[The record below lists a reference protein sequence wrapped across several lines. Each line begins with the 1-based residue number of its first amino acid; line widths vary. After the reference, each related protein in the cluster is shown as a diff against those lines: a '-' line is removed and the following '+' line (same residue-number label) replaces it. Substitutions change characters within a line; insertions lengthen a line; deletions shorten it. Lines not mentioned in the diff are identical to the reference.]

1 MSKEI
6 TPSPAFHPWSLEYY
20 DYDPAKE
27 KSRESLLAIGN
38 GYLGCRGAMEETTA
52 GEFNYAGT
60 YVAGLYNRLVSK
72 VAGRDIENEDFVNCP
87 NWLSFKFRINDDSWI
102 DVNPKTIR
110 YITRILDFRTGV
122 LLREMIIRD
131 DKGQETKVTSK
142 RTASMANPHV
152 LALQYEIEPLNYSG
166 TIEVSSGLDGT
177 IINDGVER
185 YRQLNQ
191 KHLSPL
197 SEGAEG
203 ALSWLVVNTTQS
215 NIEIAEASRLIVA
228 KNVYRADVDFE
239 HDIEPGKVI
248 TRFQIDLK
256 PGDCVSVEKAV
267 VLHDSGTRDSGL
279 GTQGLMTVNPDPERS
294 GRGESGTL
302 ELCFVDLDDVG
313 LFDDIVDESRKVW
326 KDIWDKIDI
335 QIEGDRK
342 SQMLIRLHLYHMMV
356 TASPHNVNI
365 DAGIPARG
373 LHGEAYRGHI
383 FWDELYILPLY
394 NLFLPEVAKS
404 ILSYR
409 YRRLDKARDYA
420 KEYGFSGSMFPWQ
433 SGSDG
438 REETQTIHL
447 NPNSGEWGDD
457 YSSLQ
462 RHISIAIAY
471 NTWSY
476 FQITDDLDFM
486 IDKGAELFLEIC
498 RFWASKAEWNETESR
513 YNILKVMGPDEF
525 HEEHPAS
532 PGGGVKDNAYTNI
545 MVAWLFEKAAEIWEL
560 LPETVRN
567 TIAEKISLGK
577 DEIPNWIS
585 IAKQLNV
592 LVSTEGIIS
601 QFDGY
606 FELAELDW
614 DAYRKKY
621 DNIYRLDRILKAE
634 GKSPDDYKLA
644 KQADTLMCYYN
655 LDEEVISS
663 LLKRMGYKIDDQ
675 ILKKNYDY
683 YITRTSHGST
693 LSKVV
698 HAYLAN
704 LLGDHDLGWRLYSE
718 ALESDYTDIQGG
730 TTAEGIHAGVMGGTV
745 LMAITS
751 FAGINFKRSC
761 LKINPN
767 LPKKWKQLRFGF
779 TFKKCRYLMAITS
792 QEVEL
797 KIESDNL
804 DLIEIELSDK
814 KISLQTNQ
822 THVIKY

>member
-1 MSKEI
+1 MSEKL
-6 TPSPAFHPWSLEYY
+6 TPSPVFHPWSLEYY

-52 GEFNYAGT
+52 GDFNYPGT
-60 YVAGLYNRLVSK
+60 YIAGLYNRLTSK
-72 VAGRDIENEDFVNCP
+72 VADKDIENEDFVNCP
-87 NWLSFKFRINDDSWI
+87 NWLSFKFRINDDPWI
-102 DVNPKTIR
+102 DIGPSTIQS
-110 YITRILDFRTGV
+110 IKRILDFRTGV
-122 LLREMIIRD
+122 LLREMILRD
-131 DKGQETKVTSK
+131 KRGQETKITS
-142 RTASMANPHV
+142 RRIASMANPHV
-152 LALQYEIEPLNYSG
+152 LALKYKIEPLNYSG
-166 TIEVSSGLDGT
+166 TIVVSSGLDGA

-191 KHLSPL
+191 QQLSPL
-197 SEGAEG
+197 SEGADETR
-203 ALSWLVVNTTQS
+203 SWLVVRTTQS
-215 NIEIAEASRLIVA
+215 NIEIAEAARLTVA
-228 KNVYRADVDFE
+228 KNDYRADVIFE
-239 HDIEPGKVI
+239 HDYDCGKVL
-248 TRFQIDLK
+248 TQFQVDLK
-256 PGDCVSVEKAV
+256 EGDQLEVEKAV
-267 VLHDSGTRDSGL
+267 VVYDSGL
-279 GTQGLMTVNPDPERS
+279 GTRD
-294 GRGESGTL
+294 SGTL
-302 ELCFVDLDDVG
+302 ELCFLDLDKVG
-313 LFDDIVDESRKVW
+313 SFDDIVAESEKSW
-326 KDIWDKIDI
+326 KEIWDKIDI
-335 QIEGDRK
+335 RIDGDPK
-342 SQMLIRLHLYHMMV
+342 SQMLIRLHLYHLMV

-394 NLFLPEVAKS
+394 HMFLPEVAKS

-409 YRRLDKARDYA
+409 YRRLDQARAYA
-420 KEYGFSGSMFPWQ
+420 KEYGFAGSMFPWQ

-486 IDKGAELFLEIC
+486 IDQGAELFLEIC
-498 RFWASKAEWNETESR
+498 RFWASKSEWNETENR
-513 YNILKVMGPDEF
+513 YNIKKVMGPDEF

-545 MVAWLFEKAAEIWEL
+545 MVAWLFEKAAEIWKL
-560 LPETVRN
+560 LPETARN
-567 TIAEKISLGK
+567 TMAGKISLK
-577 DEIPNWIS
+577 SNEIDQWS
-585 IAKQLNV
+585 DIAKQLNV
-592 LVSTEGIIS
+592 LVSPEGIIS

-606 FELAELDW
+606 FDLAELDW
-614 DAYRKKY
+614 NAYRKKY

-655 LDEEVISS
+655 LDEEVISG
-663 LLKRMGYKIDDQ
+663 LLQRMSYKLNEQ
-675 ILKKNYDY
+675 VLKKNYEY
-683 YITRTSHGST
+683 YIKRTSHGST
-693 LSKVV
+693 LSRVV

-704 LLGDHDLGWRLYSE
+704 MLGDPDLGWQLYSE

-745 LMAITS
+745 LMTITS
-751 FAGINFKRSC
+751 FAGINFKHSC
-761 LKINPN
+761 LKIKPN
-767 LPKKWKQLRFGF
+767 LPKKWKQLQFGF
-779 TFKKCRYLMAITS
+779 TFKKSRYLFSIAPH
-792 QEVEL
+792 EL
-797 KIESDNL
+797 ELRIESDNL
-804 DLIEIELSDK
+804 DMVEIELSDK

-822 THVIKY
+822 THILKY

>member
-1 MSKEI
+1 MSKKLE
-6 TPSPAFHPWSLEYY
+6 PSPIFNPWSLEYN

-38 GYLGCRGAMEETTA
+38 GYLGSRGAMEERTA

-60 YVAGLYNRLVSK
+60 YIAGLYNRLISK
-72 VAGRDIENEDFVNCP
+72 VADRDIENEDFVNCP
-87 NWLSFKFRINDDSWI
+87 NWLALKFKINNDEWI
-102 DVNPKTIR
+102 DVDESTIQSIKR
-110 YITRILDFRTGV
+110 QLDFKTGV
-122 LLREMIIRD
+122 LLREMILRD
-131 DKGQETKVTSK
+131 KQGQETKITSK
-142 RTASMANPHV
+142 RVASMANPHV

-191 KHLSPL
+191 QHLSPL
-197 SEGAEG
+197 SEGADENR
-203 ALSWLVVNTTQS
+203 SWLVVRTTQS
-215 NIEIAEASRLIVA
+215 NVEITEVSRLSVT
-228 KNVYRADVDFE
+228 KNNSPTDLHFE
-239 HDIEPGKVI
+239 HDMACGRIVTQFRVEMKTGDNLLIEKSVI
-248 TRFQIDLK
+248 L
-256 PGDCVSVEKAV
+256 S
-267 VLHDSGTRDSGL
+267 DSGS
-279 GTQGLMTVNPDPERS
+279 QGLE
-294 GRGESGTL
+294 TL
-302 ELCFVDLDDVG
+302 ELCFLDLDELG
-313 LFDDIVDESRKVW
+313 SFDDIVADSEKSW
-326 KDIWDKIDI
+326 KKIWDKIDI
-335 QIEGDRK
+335 RIDGDPK
-342 SQMLIRLHLYHMMV
+342 SQMLLRLHLYHLMV

-394 NLFLPEVAKS
+394 NMFLPDVAKS

-409 YRRLDKARDYA
+409 HKRLDQARAYA
-420 KEYGFSGSMFPWQ
+420 KEYGFAGSMFPWQ

-486 IDKGAELFLEIC
+486 INEGAELFLDIC
-498 RFWASKAEWNETESR
+498 RFWASKAEWNETEKR
-513 YNILKVMGPDEF
+513 FNILKVMGPDEF

-545 MVAWLFEKAAEIWEL
+545 MVAWLFEKAAEMWAR
-560 LPETVRN
+560 LPAEAKD
-567 TIAEKISLGK
+567 TITRKISLESN
-577 DEIPNWIS
+577 EILNWTR

-592 LVSTEGIIS
+592 LVSPEGIIS

-606 FELAELDW
+606 FELEELDW

-644 KQADTLMCYYN
+644 KQADTLMTYYN
-655 LDEEVISS
+655 LDEEMISG
-663 LLKRMGYKIDDQ
+663 LLQNMGYKINTQ
-675 ILKKNYDY
+675 ALKKNYEY

-693 LSKVV
+693 LSRVV

-704 LLGDHDLGWRLYSE
+704 MLGDHDLGWQLYSE

-745 LMAITS
+745 LMTITS
-751 FAGINFKRSC
+751 FAGINFKHSC
-761 LKINPN
+761 LTINPN
-767 LPKKWKQLRFGF
+767 LPKKWKKLHFGM
-779 TFKKCRYLMAITS
+779 TFKKCHYQLAITPH
-792 QEVEL
+792 EVEL
-797 KIESDNL
+797 RIESDNL
-804 DLIEIELSDK
+804 DLVEIELSDN

-822 THVIKY
+822 THIVKY